1 MRIFISY
8 RRQDC
13 GNAAELMAQHL
24 LRMKA
29 VEQVFL
35 DRESLAPG
43 DAFRQSIADSI
54 ARSTHI
60 LVLIGKGWLGNSCV
74 SSPPRISN
82 SDDFVRMEV
91 RLALNSGRMVIPLL
105 VDEAQMPTE
114 AELPLDIVGLTALN
128 AFEIRSRF
136 MTRDLNYMMF
146 SLRGSSV
153 ARTDGPAYHTA
164 IKSAFCM
171 LVSMLFIFMLAIV
184 NRLIN
189 GDDGGLV
196 RALMVYFSW
205 DEQTALGLVWLG
217 SIGFVVTCAALPY
230 VLQMFRRPWKM

>member
-146 SLRGSSV
+146 SLRGS
-153 ARTDGPAYHTA
+153 
-164 IKSAFCM
+164 
-171 LVSMLFIFMLAIV
+171 
-184 NRLIN
+184 RLIN